1 MPTTTRDN
9 LISAEAV
16 GRGHP
21 DKLCDQISDSIL
33 DLCMNIDSNARVA
46 VETLIKGGDDWCKVV
61 VAGEISVEL
70 DPALVETHVRQ
81 TLSDAGYNDW
91 SKGCQAWSDD
101 LEVLNLLTSQSAD
114 IAQGVDTGG
123 AGDQG
128 IMYGYA
134 TNETLLLTDA
144 DPSVRSSLAPIPHIL
159 AHRLLHAFEN
169 PDPDHPLVGKIGPD
183 LKSQVTARY
192 DPDTNGFTIEK
203 VVLAL
208 QHDESLD
215 SATVKNYANGVVRD
229 VMYDDFGMRERPN
242 IIVNGTGR
250 FVKGGPC
257 ADAGLTGRK
266 IIVDT
271 YGGLARHGGG
281 AFSGKDATK
290 VDRSGA
296 YAARWAAKHVV
307 ASGLA
312 ERCEIQIGYVIGFSE
327 PVSIHIDTFG
337 TGRISDDL
345 IADRVHTLFD
355 FTPRAIIERLQLRDT
370 RFFKTS
376 FGGHFGREAS
386 LPENESPGQF
396 TWEVLDANLLRD
408 LACTQTVSRTNH
420 LQRNYPSEH

>member
-1 MPTTTRDN
+1 MPMTNRDN

-21 DKLCDQISDSIL
+21 DKLCDQISDTIL

-101 LEVLNLLTSQSAD
+101 LEVINLLTSQSAD

-134 TNETLLLTDA
+134 TNETLLLTNA
-144 DPSVRSSLAPIPHIL
+144 EPSVRSSLAPIPHIL
-159 AHRLLHAFEN
+159 AHRLLQAFEN

-215 SATVKNYANGVVRD
+215 SATVSNYANGVVRD

-242 IIVNGTGR
+242 VIVNGTGR

-281 AFSGKDATK
+281 AFSGKDPTK

-337 TGRISDDL
+337 TGRISDEM
-345 IADRVHTLFD
+345 IADRVHALFD
-355 FTPRAIIERLQLRDT
+355 FAPRAIIERLQLRNNRYLT
-370 RFFKTS
+370 TS
-376 FGGHFGREAS
+376 FGGHFGREAN
-386 LPENESPGQF
+386 LPGDGGLLGLF
-396 TWEVLDANLLRD
+396 TWEALDANILRD
-408 LACTQTVSRTNH
+408 LACTLTVSRNNI
-420 LQRNYPSEH
+420 LQRNYPE

>member
-1 MPTTTRDN
+1 MPKTPTNKKRDN
-9 LISAEAV
+9 MISAEAV

-21 DKLCDQISDSIL
+21 DKLCDQISDATL
-33 DLCMNIDSNARVA
+33 DLCLNIDSNARVA

-70 DPALVETHVRQ
+70 DPALVETTVRQ

-91 SKGCQAWSDD
+91 SKGCEAWSDD
-101 LEVLNLLTSQSAD
+101 LEVLNLLTTQSED

-134 TNETLLLTDA
+134 TNETLLLTNADA
-144 DPSVRSSLAPIPHIL
+144 SVRSSLAPIPHIL
-159 AHRLLHAFEN
+159 AHRLLQAFEN
-169 PDPDHPLVGKIGPD
+169 PDVGHPLVGKIGPD

-192 DPDTNGFTIEK
+192 DSETNGFTIEK

-215 SATVKNYANGVVRD
+215 ASTVSNYANGVVRD
-229 VMYDDFGMRERPN
+229 VMYDDFGMRERPDV
-242 IIVNGTGR
+242 IVNGTGR

-281 AFSGKDATK
+281 AFSGKDPTK
-290 VDRSGA
+290 VDRSAA

-312 ERCEIQIGYVIGFSE
+312 ERCEIQLGYVIGVAT
-327 PVSIHIDTFG
+327 PVSIHIETFN
-337 TGRISDDL
+337 TGRIPDQQ
-345 IADRVHTLFD
+345 IADRINTLFD
-355 FTPRAIIERLQLRDT
+355 FTPANIIERLQLRQT
-370 RFFKTS
+370 RFFETS
-376 FGGHFGREAS
+376 FGGHFGRES
-386 LPENESPGQF
+386 RLPENDCQGQF
-396 TWEVLDANLLRD
+396 TWEVLDADILRD
-408 LACTQTVSRTNH
+408 LACTLTISRSQVLERTF
-420 LQRNYPSEH
+420 